1 MKLPLNAA
9 VDPMLFRIGIG
20 EKACTGDVTAKRRN
34 NEIHPRCIDGMGN
47 RLEARVAVVVISHSL
62 AISNDGFL
70 LAH

>member
-1 MKLPLNAA
+1 MKLPLNAG
-9 VDPMLFRIGIG
+9 VDPMLFRIGSA
-20 EKACTGDVTAKRRN
+20 EKACTGVTAKMSN

-47 RLEARVAVVVISHSL
+47 RLEARVAVVVISRSL